1 MAVFMTLKMAV
12 FITLKM
18 KINKEKEKL
27 SKERIKRKR

>member
-18 KINKEKEKL
+18 KINKEKEKI